1 MISVLVG
8 IGFIGGTIVLTLSFY
23 FGMRL
28 VTGGDPNGRDRELAG
43 SIVMRIASLHALI
56 LALVFAQE
64 MIEYQQLKSE
74 SAVESNAIADVYYDA
89 ERYGTDAKA
98 AIQNA
103 LADYLR
109 IVIDQEWNELGS
121 SGHLSQPAW
130 DQWNLAYVT
139 VLDLAPTTL
148 QQQSLREHML
158 DEIHRIAEARDKR
171 ENNGTDSISAIFW
184 FAAVSGVV
192 FMAIGY
198 YPYPPD
204 SRNLL
209 LISIFGAFTGIIL
222 FFIYA
227 FSNPYSPPAALNPT
241 AFERLQQEIAGT
253 PAPR

>member
-89 ERYGTDAKA
+89 ERYSTDAKA

-103 LADYLR
+103 LTDYLR
-109 IVIDQEWNELGS
+109 IVINQEWNELGS

-148 QQQSLREHML
+148 Q
-158 DEIHRIAEARDKR
+158 
-171 ENNGTDSISAIFW
+171 
-184 FAAVSGVV
+184 
-192 FMAIGY
+192 
-198 YPYPPD
+198 
-204 SRNLL
+204 
-209 LISIFGAFTGIIL
+209 
-222 FFIYA
+222 
-227 FSNPYSPPAALNPT
+227 
-241 AFERLQQEIAGT
+241 
-253 PAPR
+253 